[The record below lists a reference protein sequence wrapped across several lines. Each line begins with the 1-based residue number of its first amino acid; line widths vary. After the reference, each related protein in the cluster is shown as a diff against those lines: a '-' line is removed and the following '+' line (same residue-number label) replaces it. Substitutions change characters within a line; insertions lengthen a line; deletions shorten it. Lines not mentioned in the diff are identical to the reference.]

1 MYESIEKI
9 IKRTCHELMI
19 PKGATNALRKERR
32 VLPPTES
39 NAGHH
44 IRKILNKIQKIS
56 NQQMT
61 SSVKDELTEQKK
73 NLRVY
78 RKKKNNNEKKK
89 MEADKLREIQTKFPS
104 SNGRIACHLKTVMT
118 CG

>member
-1 MYESIEKI
+1 
-9 IKRTCHELMI
+9 MI

-32 VLPPTES
+32 ALPPTES

-73 NLRVY
+73 TP
-78 RKKKNNNEKKK
+78 KSIPKEEK
-89 MEADKLREIQTKFPS
+89 
-104 SNGRIACHLKTVMT
+104 
-118 CG
+118 

>member
-1 MYESIEKI
+1 MYESIEQI
-9 IKRTCHELMI
+9 IKTTCHKLMI
-19 PKGATNALRKERR
+19 PKRATNALRKERR

-44 IRKILNKIQKIS
+44 IRQILNKIQKIS

-73 NLRVY
+73 NP
-78 RKKKNNNEKKK
+78 KSIPKEEK
-89 MEADKLREIQTKFPS
+89 
-104 SNGRIACHLKTVMT
+104 
-118 CG
+118 